1 MPAKQTTAEQR
12 SAQQTTAEQRS
23 ARQRAIAQGPAKHRP
38 ARQRN
43 PRGQGERLRD
53 DIIEAASRLL
63 ADPAAPPLTLR
74 AVARE
79 VGVAATSVYLHFADI
94 ESLVMAVAE
103 RRFGELVRVQ
113 DESREESSDPC
124 QQVRAGCLAYCEF
137 GLAHRGHYQVM
148 FANPLPI
155 PADMPPEQ
163 FPGIVAFRRLIDSVT
178 ACIGA
183 GPADERAFF
192 TALLIW
198 QQLHGIVSLRISRP
212 RFPWPPLAETV
223 TEAVDRLLAG
233 ARRLLVPGRFCL
245 SFLPNGTWH
254 HGPAS
259 LTPAPADAG
268 SSSLACRTAPPARR
282 PPPRTR
288 TPRSSP
294 SRSRS

>member
-1 MPAKQTTAEQR
+1 MPAQQMTAEQSR
-12 SAQQTTAEQRS
+12 VPELTAEQSPAPQMTAEQRS
-23 ARQRAIAQGPAKHRP
+23 ARQRAIAQPPGQQKPGKQGP

-63 ADPAAPPLTLR
+63 ADPTAPPLTLR

-94 ESLVMAVAE
+94 QSLILAVAE
-103 RRFGELVRVQ
+103 RRFGELVRLQ
-113 DESREESSDPC
+113 DQARDENSDPC

-137 GLAHRGHYQVM
+137 GLAHQGQYQVM
-148 FANPLPI
+148 FANPLPM

-163 FPGIVAFRRLIDSVT
+163 FPGVVAFRRLIDSVA
-178 ACIGA
+178 ACIGTE
-183 GPADERAFF
+183 PADEQTFF

-223 TEAVDRLLAG
+223 TEAVDRLLSDAIND
-233 ARRLLVPGRFCL
+233 RTL
-245 SFLPNGTWH
+245 T
-254 HGPAS
+254 S
-259 LTPAPADAG
+259 L
-268 SSSLACRTAPPARR
+268 
-282 PPPRTR
+282 
-288 TPRSSP
+288 
-294 SRSRS
+294 